1 MNILEV
7 KQFDVVNGPGIRM
20 SIWTAGC
27 TNACK
32 GCWSP
37 HTWNPDQGLPLNEV
51 MPDILKAVQNEHVEG
66 ISILGGDPFMG
77 LMNSEDI
84 SILNLLN
91 LLGKYNKPIWMWTG
105 YTFEQ
110 LVSKCKDDKFALE
123 ALSQIEVLVDGR
135 FVGSKKD
142 MKLKWRG
149 SSNQRVLD
157 MAKSLIYG
165 KPIVYAAYQ

>member
-1 MNILEV
+1 MNILEI

-37 HTWNPDQGLPLNEV
+37 HTWNPDQGTALELV
-51 MPDILKAVQNEHVEG
+51 MPEIIKAVSNSHVEG
-66 ISILGGDPFMG
+66 ISILGGDPFMSF
-77 LMNSEDI
+77 MNSRDI

-91 LLGKYNKPIWMWTG
+91 VLAKYGKPIWVWTG

-110 LVSKCKDDKFALE
+110 LVSRCEGDKFALE
-123 ALSQIEVLVDGR
+123 ALSQIEVLVDGK
-135 FVGSKKD
+135 FVESKKD

-157 MAKSLIYG
+157 MAKSLVYG
-165 KPIVYAAYQ
+165 KPIVHAAYQ